1 MRRPVLLL
9 LPAAIPV
16 VLVLG
21 ATVVLGLAQSLG
33 LIPVAGNTEFG
44 VDAYRAVFASG
55 DLWSSLIVSVAVAA
69 VATAIALVVGL
80 ATALAVRAT
89 RVGGRML
96 AALAATTI
104 PIPHIIGAAAIGL
117 LLADSG
123 WLPRLLGMDD
133 GSWPQLVAGPWWG
146 AVVLEY
152 AWKES
157 AFVALVVVS
166 SMAADA
172 DEISDTAAVLGAGRL
187 ARLRYIVLPLA
198 APALITAG
206 AISFIYAL
214 GSFEV
219 PWLLGRAY
227 PESLSVLAYRLFTST
242 DLAVRPQALAVAM
255 ITVGLSLAVGVA
267 ALGLLRR
274 RSVLT

>member
-96 AALAATTI
+96 AALAASTI

-187 ARLRYIVLPLA
+187 ARLRYIMLPLA